1 MTRPRAGRKL
11 RPAMRRIAILG
22 HGRFGRA
29 LADLIDEAGLEVRA
43 LDPHADVPEP
53 RRAASLEEL
62 TAGADVVIVAVPIA
76 TMAGALEALR
86 PHLRPEQLVLDVGSV
101 KVHPIDAMGATLGEA
116 IPWVGTHPLFGPVSL
131 AHAERPLRVVIC
143 PNPTHP
149 AAAARARALYERIGC
164 WTLEQDPHAHDKA
177 MAETHALAFF
187 VAKGMLDAGV
197 DPRVPNAPPSF
208 QAMART
214 IEAVR
219 GDAGHLFAAI
229 QAENPYAGDARRRLL
244 DALGALDEAIAH
256 AAPATASRDLAIP
269 EARGVT
275 SPELVEA
282 RDLIDELDRDLVALL
297 ARRAELSRRAR
308 AAKARE
314 GKPVHDPG
322 REAQVIAARRAWA
335 AEHAIDEQSVE
346 DVFRA
351 VLRFSRRVQS

>member
-1 MTRPRAGRKL
+1 
-11 RPAMRRIAILG
+11 MRRIGILG

-29 LADLIDEAGLEVRA
+29 LADLIHEAGLEIRA
-43 LDPHADVPEP
+43 LDPHADVPDA
-53 RRAASLEEL
+53 RRASSLEEL
-62 TAGADVVIVAVPIA
+62 VSGADAVIVSVPV
-76 TMAGALEALR
+76 AGIPEALEALR

-101 KVHPIDAMGATLGEA
+101 KVHPIEAMRATLGEA

-143 PNPTHP
+143 PNPQHP
-149 AAAARARALYERIGC
+149 TAAASARSLYERIGC
-164 WTLEQDPHAHDKA
+164 WTLEQDATAHDKA
-177 MAETHALAFF
+177 MADTHALAFF

-214 IEAVR
+214 IESVR

-229 QAENPYAGDARRRLL
+229 HSENPYATDARRRLL
-244 DALGALDEAIAH
+244 DALTALDASITS
-256 AAPATASRDLAIP
+256 AAPATRDETLAIP
-269 EARGVT
+269 EGPA
-275 SPELVEA
+275 SSNPELLEA
-282 RDLIDELDRDLVALL
+282 RDLIDEIDRELVTML

-308 AAKARE
+308 AAKSRE
-314 GKPVHDPG
+314 GKPVHDPT
-322 REAQVIAARRAWA
+322 RESQLIAARRAWA
-335 AEHAIDEQSVE
+335 TELAIDEQSVE

>member
-1 MTRPRAGRKL
+1 
-11 RPAMRRIAILG
+11 MRRVGILG
-22 HGRFGRA
+22 HGRFGAA
-29 LADLIDEAGLEVRA
+29 LADLIHEAGLEVRA
-43 LDPHADVPEP
+43 LDAHAEVPEG
-53 RRAASLEEL
+53 RRAAGVEEL
-62 TAGADVVIVAVPIA
+62 VAGADVVIVAVPV
-76 TMAGALEALR
+76 GAIPEALVALR

-101 KVHPIDAMGATLGEA
+101 KVHPIEAMRATLGDA

-143 PNPTHP
+143 PNPQHP
-149 AAAARARALYERIGC
+149 GAAARARALYERVGC
-164 WTLEQDPHAHDKA
+164 WTLEQDAASHDKA

-214 IEAVR
+214 IESVR

-229 QAENPYAGDARRRLL
+229 HAENPYAGDARRRLL
-244 DALGALDEAIAH
+244 DALGALDASIASATP
-256 AAPATASRDLAIP
+256 AARDETLAIP
-269 EARGVT
+269 EGPARS
-275 SPELVEA
+275 SPELLEA
-282 RDLIDELDRDLVALL
+282 RDLIDELDRELVTML

-308 AAKARE
+308 AAKSRE
-314 GKPVHDPG
+314 GKPVHDPT
-322 REAQVIAARRAWA
+322 RETQLIAARRAWA
-335 AEHAIDEQSVE
+335 AELSIDEQSVE